1 MVGRKTL
8 IGKVVVGAVSVLTG
22 VGIALGAGA
31 VPAGAWPYPFTP
43 DQVAFL
49 NKVRGN
55 FPGDDDQL
63 VTAGLQACR
72 SLFTGH
78 NSQQTIDDTALA
90 YGATPEQAGILV
102 RAARAN
108 MCQAARG

>member
-1 MVGRKTL
+1 MA
-8 IGKVVVGAVSVLTG
+8 IGKTFMGKAIAAALG
-22 VGIALGAGA
+22 MGIALGAA
-31 VPAGAWPYPFTP
+31 APAGAWPYPFTP

-49 NKVRGN
+49 NTVRGN

-78 NSQQTIDDTALA
+78 NAQQTTDDTAAA
-90 YGATPEQAGILV
+90 YGATPEQARILV

-108 MCQAARG
+108 MCQAAPG